1 MELKNIRYA
10 TKMRKARRVGRGGK
24 RGNYSGRGMKGQKSR
39 AGAKIYPQIRDLIKR
54 IPKLKGIGFVRP
66 LRRKPAIV
74 NLNDL
79 DRTFRAGEIVSPR
92 TLVEKNLVKRT
103 GGKIPEVKLL
113 GEGTLNKKLL
123 VAQCQASKSAVE
135 KIKSAGGS
143 IAE

>member
-1 MELKNIRYA
+1 MELKDIRYA
-10 TKMRKARRVGRGGK
+10 TKMRKARRIGRGGK

-54 IPKLKGIGFVRP
+54 IPKLRGIGFVRSP
-66 LRRKPAIV
+66 RRKLAVV
-74 NLNDL
+74 NLSDL
-79 DRTFRAGEIVSPR
+79 DRVFRAGEIVSPR

-103 GGKIPEVKLL
+103 KGRIPEIKIL
-113 GEGTLNKKLL
+113 GEGALSKKLM
-123 VAQCQASKSAVE
+123 VAQCQMSKTAGE